1 MPSNTDTL
9 FIPANE
15 MQATFETVLLK
26 NGFAKNSAHQCATI
40 FTENSIDGIYT
51 HGINRFA
58 RFIEAIRQQQVV
70 VDAVPTLQS
79 SFGSLEQWHGN
90 FGPGPLNALFA
101 TDRAIELAT
110 SNGIGCVALGNTNHW
125 MRGGTYG
132 WRAAKKGFVFICWT
146 NTIGIMPAWGA
157 TDARLGNN
165 PLVFALPYQ
174 QEAIVLDM
182 AVSQYS
188 YGAMELA
195 QLRGEQLPVPGGY
208 NTAGQITTDPA
219 AILQSRRPLPIGYWK
234 GAGLSLLLDLL
245 ATVLSGGLSTYQIT
259 EKGIEHCSQVFVAI
273 DISRLG
279 TASLIGQTIE
289 AILADYKQ
297 SVPESDSTSITYPGE
312 KVLATRHRNGQSGI
326 PVLKKVW
333 DAVLA
338 LQD

>member
-1 MPSNTDTL
+1 MSDTL
-9 FIPANE
+9 FVSARE
-15 MQATFETVLLK
+15 MQTTFETVLLK
-26 NGFAKNSAHQCATI
+26 NGFSKDKASQGAII

-51 HGINRFA
+51 HGVNRFA
-58 RFIEAIRQQQVV
+58 RFIEAIRKQHVV

-101 TDRAIELAT
+101 TDRATQLAA

-125 MRGGTYG
+125 IRGGTYG
-132 WRAAKKGFVFICWT
+132 WRAAKNGFVFICWT
-146 NTIGIMPAWGA
+146 NTVGIMPAWGA
-157 TDARLGNN
+157 TDAKLGNN

-195 QLRGEQLPVPGGY
+195 QLRGGPLAVAGGY
-208 NTAGQITTDPA
+208 DTEGNLTTNPSV
-219 AILQSRRPLPIGYWK
+219 ILQSRRPLPIGYWK

-245 ATVLSGGLSTYQIT
+245 AAVLSGGLSTHQIT
-259 EKGIEHCSQVFVAI
+259 EKGIEHCSQVFIAI
-273 DISRLG
+273 DISKLG
-279 TASLIGQTIE
+279 TASLVAQTVE
-289 AILADYKQ
+289 AIISDYKQ
-297 SVPESDSTSITYPGE
+297 SIPENDASTITYPGE
-312 KVLATRHRNGQSGI
+312 KVLATRNRNEQNGI

-333 DAVLA
+333 EEILA
-338 LQD
+338 L